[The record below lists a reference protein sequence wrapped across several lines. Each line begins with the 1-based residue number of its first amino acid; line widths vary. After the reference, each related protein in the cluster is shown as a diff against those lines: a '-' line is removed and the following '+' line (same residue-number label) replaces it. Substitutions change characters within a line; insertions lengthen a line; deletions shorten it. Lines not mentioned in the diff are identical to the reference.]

1 MQTKRIN
8 LYGVYTVGNI
18 STSSEGNFNL
28 ESVLRLTVPM
38 DERVQEPRRM
48 DDENLEHE
56 GKEESKTY
64 SLNDLK
70 TLQSKLMLI
79 AGKTVKLRHKD
90 SMESTE
96 EINRFV
102 EVHVKHLHSAAQNVC
117 LTGWLAGLLFEF
129 ELLLLL

>member
-1 MQTKRIN
+1 M
-8 LYGVYTVGNI
+8 GNI
-18 STSSEGNFNL
+18 STSSDGKFGL

-38 DERVQEPRRM
+38 DERVHGPRRI
-48 DDENLEHE
+48 DNQYLEYE
-56 GKEESKTY
+56 DKEESKTY

-79 AGKTVKLRHKD
+79 AGKTVKLRQKD

-102 EVHVKHLHSAAQNVC
+102 EVEHFHLKCEIIINYKSYCYSQHKIR
-117 LTGWLAGLLFEF
+117 
-129 ELLLLL
+129 